1 MRIDAAGSHFIG
13 SYLCGLHELV
23 AGGQGSDAVF
33 LTERVGAVNDVLFH
47 GIHIGIIGR
56 DCGFWMRFRFIGFC
70 LCRCFAGVG
79 LVAFH
84 LHTAVNA
91 VPIDLKS
98 HCLAHVPQLDVVVA
112 VNDIGFHLH
121 FFSIYDNAMV
131 TALRHDP
138 GGDRGRAA
146 GQHCADEKTCKHGE
160 NLLLHKKSS
169 CFLIYSLLRS

>member
-1 MRIDAAGSHFIG
+1 
-13 SYLCGLHELV
+13 
-23 AGGQGSDAVF
+23 
-33 LTERVGAVNDVLFH
+33 
-47 GIHIGIIGR
+47 
-56 DCGFWMRFRFIGFC
+56 MRFRFIGFC
-70 LCRCFAGVG
+70 LCRCFAGVE

-131 TALRHDP
+131 TALRRDP
-138 GGDRGRAA
+138 GGDHGRAA